1 MSIIVTFSVQAFEE
15 LGQGVVEWELIS
27 RFFRD
32 FCVIKVL
39 RLIFCGKFCRLMF
52 FFESLQQE
60 MNLFF
65 YFFICRLLVI
75 CAVFLNKQ

>member
-1 MSIIVTFSVQAFEE
+1 MLLEKISKEAFEE

-39 RLIFCGKFCRLMF
+39 RLIFGGKFCRLMF
-52 FFESLQQE
+52 FL
-60 MNLFF
+60 NL
-65 YFFICRLLVI
+65 CSRR
-75 CAVFLNKQ
+75 

>member
-1 MSIIVTFSVQAFEE
+1 MSLAAHPIFMRHACRKISKEVFEE

-52 FFESLQQE
+52 FL
-60 MNLFF
+60 NL
-65 YFFICRLLVI
+65 CSRR
-75 CAVFLNKQ
+75 

>member
-1 MSIIVTFSVQAFEE
+1 MLLEKISKEAFEE

-52 FFESLQQE
+52 FL
-60 MNLFF
+60 NL
-65 YFFICRLLVI
+65 CSRR
-75 CAVFLNKQ
+75 

>member
-1 MSIIVTFSVQAFEE
+1 MLVDKISKEVFEE

-27 RFFRD
+27 RFFRE

-52 FFESLQQE
+52 FL
-60 MNLFF
+60 NL
-65 YFFICRLLVI
+65 CSRR
-75 CAVFLNKQ
+75 